1 MVNRFTG
8 PDGKRLLV
16 EALQRQAIIQGDLDL
31 GRKISEAVEVL
42 PSTAGHRLIAQDGSD
57 NDLYFILSGRF
68 SIQVNDREVAVRV
81 AEEHVGEMALVD
93 PKAKRSASVV
103 AIEDSVVAKI
113 SEAKFCE
120 LANQYVSLWKNIA
133 REMGDRLRQR
143 NDLVRMRN
151 KVTKLFIASSAEA
164 LPVASE
170 IQAGLRKDPVAVTLW
185 SEGVFGAADFSLEA
199 LERAAEKADFAVLV
213 FSADDKLLSRGQ
225 KLDAPRDNVVF
236 ELGLFIGAIGR
247 KRTFIVLPQ
256 NTKIKIPTDLLGITP
271 ITYAVGDP
279 KDFSSQIG
287 PVCTELRGILSQL
300 GPK

>member
-8 PDGKRLLV
+8 LDGKRLLV
-16 EALQRQAIIQGDLDL
+16 EALRRQAIIQGDLDL
-31 GRKISEAVEVL
+31 GRKISEAVEVMRCN
-42 PSTAGHRLIAQDGSD
+42 AGHRLITQDGSD
-57 NDLYFILSGRF
+57 NDLYFVLSGRF

-113 SEAKFCE
+113 SEAKFGE

-133 REMGDRLRQR
+133 QEMGDRLRQR
-143 NDLVRMRN
+143 NDLVRRRN
-151 KVTKLFIASSAEA
+151 NVTKLFIASSTEA

-170 IQAGLRKDPVAVTLW
+170 IHAGLSKDPVIVTLW
-185 SEGVFGAADFSLEA
+185 SEGVFGASDFSLEA
-199 LERAAEKADFAVLV
+199 LERAAEEADFAVLV

-225 KLDAPRDNVVF
+225 ELDAPRDNVVF

-279 KDFSSQIG
+279 ENPSSQIG
-287 PVCTELRGILSQL
+287 TVCTELRRIINQR

>member
-8 PDGKRLLV
+8 LDGKRLLV
-16 EALQRQAIIQGDLDL
+16 EALRRQAIIQGDLDL
-31 GRKISEAVEVL
+31 ARKISEAVEVMRCN
-42 PSTAGHRLIAQDGSD
+42 SGHRLITQDGSD
-57 NDLYFILSGRF
+57 NDLYFVLSGRF

-81 AEEHVGEMALVD
+81 AEKHVGEMALVD

-103 AIEDSVVAKI
+103 AIEGSVVAKI
-113 SEAKFCE
+113 SEAKFGE

-133 REMGDRLRQR
+133 QEMGDRLRQR
-143 NDLVRMRN
+143 NDLVRRRN
-151 KVTKLFIASSAEA
+151 KVTKLFIASSTEA

-170 IQAGLRKDPVAVTLW
+170 IQAGLSKDPVAVTLW
-185 SEGVFGAADFSLEA
+185 SEGVFGASDFSLEA
-199 LERAAEKADFAVLV
+199 LERAAEEADFAVLV

-225 KLDAPRDNVVF
+225 ELDAPRDNVVF

-279 KDFSSQIG
+279 ENPSSQIG
-287 PVCTELRGILSQL
+287 PVCTELRRILNQR

>member
-8 PDGKRLLV
+8 LDGKRLLV
-16 EALQRQAIIQGDLDL
+16 EALRRQAIIQGDLDL
-31 GRKISEAVEVL
+31 ARKISEAVEVMRCN
-42 PSTAGHRLIAQDGSD
+42 SGHRLITQDGSD
-57 NDLYFILSGRF
+57 NDLYFVLSGRF

-81 AEEHVGEMALVD
+81 AEKHVGEMALVD

-113 SEAKFCE
+113 SEAKFGE

-133 REMGDRLRQR
+133 QEMGDRLRQR
-143 NDLVRMRN
+143 NDLVRRRN
-151 KVTKLFIASSAEA
+151 KVTKLFIASSTEA

-170 IQAGLRKDPVAVTLW
+170 IQAGLSKDPVAVTLW
-185 SEGVFGAADFSLEA
+185 SEGVFGASDFSLEA
-199 LERAAEKADFAVLV
+199 LERAAEEADFAVLV

-225 KLDAPRDNVVF
+225 ELDAPRDNVVF
-236 ELGLFIGAIGR
+236 ELGLFIAAIGR

-279 KDFSSQIG
+279 ENPSSQIG
-287 PVCTELRGILSQL
+287 PVCTELRRILNQR

>member
-8 PDGKRLLV
+8 LDGKRLLV
-16 EALQRQAIIQGDLDL
+16 EALRRQAIIQGDLDL
-31 GRKISEAVEVL
+31 ARKISEAVEVMRCN
-42 PSTAGHRLIAQDGSD
+42 TGHRLITQDGSD
-57 NDLYFILSGRF
+57 NDLYFVLSGRF

-113 SEAKFCE
+113 SEAKFGE

-133 REMGDRLRQR
+133 QEMGDRLRQR
-143 NDLVRMRN
+143 NDLVRRRN
-151 KVTKLFIASSAEA
+151 KVTKLFIASSTEA

-170 IQAGLRKDPVAVTLW
+170 IQAGLSKDPVAVTLW
-185 SEGVFGAADFSLEA
+185 SEGVFGASDFSLEA
-199 LERAAEKADFAVLV
+199 LERAAEEADFAVLV

-225 KLDAPRDNVVF
+225 ELDAPRDNVVF

-279 KDFSSQIG
+279 ENPSSKIG
-287 PVCTELRGILSQL
+287 PICTELRRILNQR